1 MSEHTITVAGVAV
14 DTRHWI
20 GGERVASAQTFPDVS
35 PIDGST
41 IGEIS
46 RGTAMEA
53 AAAVAAA
60 KAAFPAWAATSR
72 AERAR
77 ILHAIA
83 DGVEKRIEELSI
95 VETTDNG
102 ALLRSHRRGVMPRV
116 AHNFRFFADWLL
128 KLEHEDFETRG
139 HTNHVSWDPAG
150 PSVLITP
157 WNAPLM
163 LATWKVA
170 PALAAGNTV
179 ILKPAEWTPL
189 TASLLADIAAEAGLP
204 AGVLNVVQGYGS
216 EIGDALTSHPD
227 VRRISFTGSVPTA
240 KRIAESAA
248 ANLTPLS
255 LELGGKSPLLVFA
268 DADLDLAVDLAVEQY
283 DNAGQVCLAATRF
296 LVEES
301 VAEEFTRRFVE
312 KAGQLTQGD
321 PRGEAT
327 DIGPNI
333 HPLQLEKIDGFVQ
346 RAVAA
351 GARAV
356 IGGHRKDGQYYAP
369 TLLTDV
375 AQDSEIVQEEVFG
388 PVLTLQ
394 TFATEDEAVRLANDT
409 RFGLAATLAT
419 GDPERAERVTAQL
432 VAGTVWTNCFF
443 VRDLQA
449 PFGGSRHSGVGRE
462 GGTWSFDFYCDLKN
476 TVDLAERMERTMGE
490 IVGAGLLAHV
500 PTIVL
505 PEETRLELNGGK
517 EITLVTGLHQLRKDV
532 FERDDYDTV
541 VVLDSHWATTVEFVV
556 TAQQR
561 RAGLFTSEELPRG
574 MCRMPYDFP
583 GDPELAHN
591 IAASSPTSTAPGSP
605 RSRTSTCRSTTPPPT
620 CGSSWGRGCPTS
632 GG

>member
-1 MSEHTITVAGVAV
+1 MTEHITTVAGVAV

-20 GGERVASAQTFPDVS
+20 GGERVASVETFTDVS

-41 IGEIS
+41 LGEIS
-46 RGTAMEA
+46 RGTAAEA

-60 KAAFPAWAATSR
+60 RAAFPAWAATSR

-83 DGVEKRIEELSI
+83 DGVEKRIEDLAN
-95 VETTDNG
+95 VETLDNG

-128 KLEHEDFETRG
+128 KLEHEDFTTYTSGSAAGRG

-150 PSVLITP
+150 PCVLITP

-204 AGVLNVVQGYGS
+204 AGVLNVVQGYGT
-216 EIGDALTSHPD
+216 EVGNALVSHPD

-240 KRIAESAA
+240 QHIARAAA

-283 DNAGQVCLAATRF
+283 DNAGQVCLAATRI
-296 LVEES
+296 LVEETVS
-301 VAEEFTRRFVE
+301 DEFTRRFVE
-312 KAGQLTQGD
+312 KASRLRQGD
-321 PRGEAT
+321 SRDEGT
-327 DIGPNI
+327 DLGPNI
-333 HPLQLEKIDGFVQ
+333 HPRQLEKIDGFVR
-346 RAVAA
+346 RALDD

-356 IGGHRKDGQYYAP
+356 IGGKRKDALYYEP

-394 TFATEDEAVRLANDT
+394 TFGDEEEAVRFANDT
-409 RFGLAATLAT
+409 RFGLAATLVT
-419 GDPERAERVTAQL
+419 GDHERAERVTARL
-432 VAGTVWTNCFF
+432 VAGTVWVNCFF

-462 GGTWSFDFYCDLKN
+462 GGTWSFDFYCDVKN
-476 TVDLAERMERTMGE
+476 TV
-490 IVGAGLLAHV
+490 
-500 PTIVL
+500 
-505 PEETRLELNGGK
+505 
-517 EITLVTGLHQLRKDV
+517 
-532 FERDDYDTV
+532 
-541 VVLDSHWATTVEFVV
+541 
-556 TAQQR
+556 
-561 RAGLFTSEELPRG
+561 
-574 MCRMPYDFP
+574 
-583 GDPELAHN
+583 
-591 IAASSPTSTAPGSP
+591 TAPNGWQDH
-605 RSRTSTCRSTTPPPT
+605 
-620 CGSSWGRGCPTS
+620 G
-632 GG
+632 